1 MRRMIMERIYRLIPF
16 IPIAGL
22 IVACMGMPHFSA
34 MVRCGLA
41 VVSGSAAALVFVVF
55 DRWIEKRCD
64 ADQKRRLLISALY
77 GSILFL
83 VPFAMRAEKGSWE
96 NVVFDLTCYAGCVCF
111 LAFGLAAR
119 VAPFIAPSEKI
130 RRFAGI
136 LFPAALVTYGIV
148 LGWHG
153 IQQYNAYFI
162 EWADFAFEFPP
173 FWQSLRFHPF
183 RMIDVLSYET
193 NMLSFHWP
201 LVYLPLAPITFLWN
215 DPRVT
220 IVAYTL
226 FFMAAGWTVY
236 LLAHRHT
243 KSRTVAA
250 WAGTVF
256 LLYLP
261 VHCAYL
267 SGLHA
272 DPLAM
277 PFIFMSFYFAEAK
290 AWKRY
295 WIVVGLA
302 LICKEYVGLVY
313 LGYGLYL
320 SLKNRRMGVAT
331 AVVGLAGFLFVIKAG
346 IPWFNRGEHP
356 WVLNMNYGTI
366 GGDGG
371 MLSMALYC
379 LEHPGQFA
387 AVLFRPQNIV
397 AFVSMLLPFCFLPAA
412 RPLVL
417 AAGSL
422 IVLKN
427 ALSASGIELLVHRET
442 LFIPFVVYAL
452 IRFIGSI
459 PPGGRR
465 AFYCL
470 AIMVSVSVTY
480 LAQGHA
486 FPSRGFLAEQ
496 GRYRVTDH
504 ERAIDDLVSMVPPD
518 APVMASSHIT
528 PRLMMRKWYFL
539 FPFFPAP
546 VEPEYCIVDT
556 IGQREQDWYP
566 LQMQRDSLKQI
577 IEENRYSIM
586 ARKHGVLLL
595 RRTGRGER

>member
-1 MRRMIMERIYRLIPF
+1 MTIERSYRLIPF

-22 IVACMGMPHFSA
+22 SVVSLGMPHFSPL
-34 MVRCGLA
+34 VWCGLA
-41 VVSGSAAALVFVVF
+41 VLVGSAAVIVFVIF
-55 DRWIEKRCD
+55 DRWLLQQCD
-64 ADQKRRLLISALY
+64 HGRKRRLIISNLS
-77 GSILFL
+77 GTVLFL
-83 VPFAMRAEKGSWE
+83 IPFAMRADKGSWE
-96 NVVFDLTCYAGCVCF
+96 NTFLDLVCYAGCVCF
-111 LAFGLAAR
+111 CAFGLAAR
-119 VAPFIAPSEKI
+119 VEPLIVPSEKL
-130 RRFAGI
+130 RRFTGI
-136 LFPAALVTYGIV
+136 LFPTALVTYGIV
-148 LGWHG
+148 LGWHV
-153 IQQYNAYFI
+153 ISQYNAYFI

-173 FWQSLRFHPF
+173 FWQSLRIHPF

-220 IVAYTL
+220 LVAFTL
-226 FFMAAGWTVY
+226 FFVATGWTVY
-236 LLAHRHT
+236 LLAYRHT
-243 KSRTVAA
+243 GSRVIAA

-261 VHCAYL
+261 VHCAHL
-267 SGLHA
+267 SGLHS

-295 WIVVGLA
+295 WIMVGLA

-320 SLKNRRMGVAT
+320 ALKNRRTGIAT
-331 AVVGLAGFLFVIKAG
+331 AMVGLVWFLFVIKIG
-346 IPWFNRGEHP
+346 IPLFNRGEHP
-356 WVLNMNYGTI
+356 WVMNMNYGNI
-366 GGDGG
+366 GGNEG
-371 MLSMALYC
+371 MLSMVCYC
-379 LEHPGQFA
+379 FQHPGQYA
-387 AVLFRPQNIV
+387 AVLLRPQNIV
-397 AFVSMLLPFCFLPAA
+397 SFVSMLLPFCFLPAA

-417 AAGSL
+417 AAGFL
-422 IVLKN
+422 IILKN

-452 IRFIGSI
+452 IQFIGSV

-480 LAQGHA
+480 SAQGHA
-486 FPSRGFLAEQ
+486 FPGRGFWLEQ
-496 GRYRVTDH
+496 DRYRVTDH
-504 ERAIDDLVSMVPPD
+504 ERALDTLVSMVPPG

-546 VEPEYCIVDT
+546 VGPDYCIVDT
-556 IGQREQDWYP
+556 LRQREQDWYP
-566 LQMQRDSLKQI
+566 LQMQRDSLRSI
-577 IEENRYSIM
+577 IEGNRFSIM
-586 ARKHGVLLL
+586 AQRDGVFLL
-595 RRTGRGER
+595 RRTEKGER